1 MISPRVAAC
10 GSCIC
15 CTNSAAHTTTTRR
28 PLAPQASSPPSASH
42 PMPRS
47 ACPAEIDV
55 TSRRPHS
62 RPSNPHCPHH
72 LRPRGPPHVRGSRR
86 QPLPV
91 LIVASPRP
99 SRRTRASRPLHTLAP
114 QRAGNYRT
122 AGIARSGHSAG
133 ARSPRCLV
141 LPRTNLTGLLQHP
154 DTLLTR
160 SSHLAAILP
169 PENRLVLPL
178 VASAA
183 SGLTGLSGCKPKAL
197 PSGCFSL
204 ALTATTNT

>member
-1 MISPRVAAC
+1 MRVAAR
-10 GSCIC
+10 GSCFLL
-15 CTNSAAHTTTTRR
+15 TDNATHTMTTR
-28 PLAPQASSPPSASH
+28 APQASSPPSASH

-55 TSRRPHS
+55 TSQRPHS
-62 RPSNPHCPHH
+62 RPSNPRFPHH
-72 LRPRGPPHVRGSRR
+72 LRPRGAPHVRGSRR

-99 SRRTRASRPLHTLAP
+99 SRRTRASRPLPTLSP

-122 AGIARSGHSAG
+122 ASLARSGHSPG

-141 LPRTNLTGLLQHP
+141 LPRINLTGLLQSPKTHL
-154 DTLLTR
+154 TLP
-160 SSHLAAILP
+160 SHLAAILP
-169 PENRLVLPL
+169 PELRLVPPL
-178 VASAA
+178 VAPA
-183 SGLTGLSGCKPKAL
+183 SPGLTGLTGYKLKGS

-204 ALTATTNT
+204 VLTAAIKT